1 MLVQE
6 SGTGRGDR
14 VDTKPT
20 RTTHASGNRCRWAR
34 SCRLQASV
42 IPLGRRTYPLA
53 GLTDAN
59 KTAVVGTEEM
69 VDWTCQ
75 LVGKG
80 RRRQQRAR
88 LPSLTCSGSRSK
100 PRARPYYVVMVGET
114 PKCSRHLL
122 HGGRISPQNAI
133 RYSRL
138 RKPMRHCRRS
148 MWLRN
153 AWYIGAWADELGGKP
168 LARRISATARA
179 RWRRFA
185 DRCCRGL
192 RLCISSPASRAAIT
206 VSFSTP
212 TAAA

>member
-1 MLVQE
+1 
-6 SGTGRGDR
+6 
-14 VDTKPT
+14 
-20 RTTHASGNRCRWAR
+20 
-34 SCRLQASV
+34 
-42 IPLGRRTYPLA
+42 
-53 GLTDAN
+53 
-59 KTAVVGTEEM
+59 
-69 VDWTCQ
+69 
-75 LVGKG
+75 
-80 RRRQQRAR
+80 
-88 LPSLTCSGSRSK
+88 
-100 PRARPYYVVMVGET
+100 
-114 PKCSRHLL
+114 
-122 HGGRISPQNAI
+122 
-133 RYSRL
+133 
-138 RKPMRHCRRS
+138 